1 MKCTNIATHELT
13 LREKKMPEVSKIYD
27 LIKQS
32 EMNDW
37 VGGSDPEQVGDAC
50 CGILDRYI
58 LINENS
64 RMLDFGCG
72 IGRVL
77 LSVLKHHPMV
87 AKITGFDIM
96 PQVIEFCDAEIAVT
110 FPNASFEL
118 IGGSNDHYDEF
129 INAADNTK
137 AISSDVVLHRYSG
150 QFSGAYAFSVFTH
163 VEIADFRALLLLLVK
178 LLEPGGEFLF
188 TAFLL
193 TPYSRR
199 AIEQRQCLFPFES
212 DAYEADGQ
220 VFTGN
225 TTDRLGF
232 IAFDLALVEQ
242 MVFEAGLV
250 VTHVEHGAWTGAGFS
265 SSLQD
270 VIVCRRPHER
280 TGDIKHVPTVVRAPR
295 LSAS

>member
-1 MKCTNIATHELT
+1 
-13 LREKKMPEVSKIYD
+13 MPELSRIYD

-32 EMNDW
+32 KMNDW

-50 CGILDRYI
+50 CAILDRYI

-64 RMLDFGCG
+64 RILDFGCG
-72 IGRVL
+72 VGRVL
-77 LSVLKHHPMV
+77 LSVLKHYPTV
-87 AKITGFDIM
+87 SKIKGFDIM
-96 PQVIEFCDAEIAVT
+96 PQVIEFCKAEIAAAFSNT
-110 FPNASFEL
+110 SFEL

-129 INAADNTK
+129 INAADSTM
-137 AISSDVVLHRYSG
+137 AINNDVVLHRYSR
-150 QFSGAYAFSVFTH
+150 QFNSAYAFSVFTH
-163 VEIADFRALLLLLVK
+163 VETSDFRALLTLIVE

-199 AIEQRQCLFPFES
+199 AIEQRQCLFLFEN
-212 DAYEADGQ
+212 DAYETDGQ

-225 TTDRLGF
+225 ASDRLGF

-242 MVFEAGLV
+242 MVFEAGMV

-270 VIVCRRPHER
+270 VIVCRRPRER
-280 TGDIKHVPTVVRAPR
+280 AGDIKHVPTVLRAPR
-295 LSAS
+295 LSVP